1 MTGDLLRD
9 TFARDPFALLLA
21 IPKGEQPQG
30 TISGWLKSLFDV
42 SQGEFWVLVAFVLFV
57 AFMVW
62 KARKALVGGLDARA
76 ARIKAEIDEAQR
88 LREEAQALL
97 TDYQKKQREALG
109 EAEAMVK
116 QAEDEA
122 KRLKARAETELA
134 ASLKR
139 REQQAL
145 DRIAQAEAQ
154 ALAEVRNLAA
164 DLAVAAT
171 QKILTEKLDPA
182 KAQSLIGDAIA
193 ELPRRLQ

>member
-1 MTGDLLRD
+1 MTGEV
-9 TFARDPFALLLA
+9 FRDPLSLLMA
-21 IPKGEQPQG
+21 VSKGHQEQG
-30 TISGWLKSLFDV
+30 TISGWLKGLFDLHG
-42 SQGEFWVLVAFVLFV
+42 GEFWVLVAFILFV

-62 KARKALVGGLDARA
+62 KARKALVGGLDSRA

-97 TDYQKKQREALG
+97 ADYQKKQREALG

-116 QAEDEA
+116 QAGEEA
-122 KRLKARAETELA
+122 TRLKAKAETELA

-164 DLAVAAT
+164 DIAVSAT
-171 QKILTEKLDPA
+171 QKIPTEKLDPA

>member
-1 MTGDLLRD
+1 MIELILPLLAVPGEKPHAEPG
-9 TFARDPFALLLA
+9 TIQGWARD
-21 IPKGEQPQG
+21 
-30 TISGWLKSLFDV
+30 LFDIH
-42 SQGEFWVLVAFVLFV
+42 GAEFWVLVAFIAFV
-57 AFMVW
+57 GFMVW

-76 ARIKAEIDEAQR
+76 ARIKAEIDEAQK
-88 LREEAQALL
+88 LRDEAQALL
-97 TDYQKKQREALG
+97 ADYQKKQREALG
-109 EAEAMVK
+109 EAHAMVK
-116 QAEDEA
+116 QAEEEGKRVRA
-122 KRLKARAETELA
+122 KAETELA
-134 ASLKR
+134 AALKR

-182 KAQSLIGDAIA
+182 KAQSLVSDAIA

>member
-1 MTGDLLRD
+1 MGDLFRD
-9 TFARDPFALLLA
+9 TFARDPAALLMA
-21 IPKGEQPQG
+21 VSKGPQEPG
-30 TISGWLKSLFDV
+30 TISGWLKGLFDM
-42 SQGEFWVLVAFVLFV
+42 SGGEFWVLVAFILFV
-57 AFMVW
+57 GFMVW
-62 KARKALVGGLDARA
+62 KARKALVGGLDSRA

-97 TDYQKKQREALG
+97 GEYQKKQREALG

-116 QAEDEA
+116 QAEEES
-122 KRLKARAETELA
+122 KRLTVKAEADLA
-134 ASLKR
+134 AAMKR

-154 ALAEVRNLAA
+154 ALAGVRNLAA

-171 QKILTEKLDPA
+171 QKILVEKLDPA
-182 KAQSLIGDAIA
+182 KAQSLVSDAIA

>member
-1 MTGDLLRD
+1 MTGEFAE
-9 TFARDPFALLLA
+9 TFFRLLA
-21 IPKGEQPQG
+21 ATPPAGHQTGRG
-30 TISGWLKSLFDV
+30 TISGWLGGLFDLH
-42 SQGEFWVLVAFVLFV
+42 GAEFWVLVAFVLFV
-57 AFMVW
+57 GFMVW

-76 ARIKAEIDEAQR
+76 ERIKAEIDEAQR
-88 LREEAQALL
+88 LREEAQSLL
-97 TDYQKKQREALG
+97 ADYQKKQREALG

-116 QAEDEA
+116 QAQEESL
-122 KRLKARAETELA
+122 RLKAKAETELA
-134 ASLKR
+134 AALKR

-171 QKILTEKLDPA
+171 RKLLIEKLDPA
-182 KAQSLIGDAIA
+182 QAQALVSDAIA

>member
-1 MTGDLLRD
+1 MMGDL
-9 TFARDPFALLLA
+9 FRDPAALLMA
-21 IPKGEQPQG
+21 VSKGPQEPG
-30 TISGWLKSLFDV
+30 TISGWLKGLFDV
-42 SQGEFWVLVAFVLFV
+42 GGGEFWVLVAFILFV
-57 AFMVW
+57 GFMVW

-97 TDYQKKQREALG
+97 AEYQKKQREALG

-116 QAEDEA
+116 QAEEEGKRVRA
-122 KRLKARAETELA
+122 KAETDLA
-134 ASLKR
+134 AAMKR

-164 DLAVAAT
+164 DLAVSAT
-171 QKILTEKLDPA
+171 QKLLVEKLDAA
-182 KAQSLIGDAIA
+182 KAQTLVSDAIA

>member
-1 MTGDLLRD
+1 MTGDL
-9 TFARDPFALLLA
+9 FRDPFALLMA
-21 IPKGEQPQG
+21 VSKGQQEPG
-30 TISGWLKSLFDV
+30 TVSGWLKGLFDLGG
-42 SQGEFWVLVAFVLFV
+42 GEFWVLVAFVLFV
-57 AFMVW
+57 GFMVW
-62 KARKALVGGLDARA
+62 KARKALVGGLDSRA

-97 TDYQKKQREALG
+97 ADYQKKQREALG
-109 EAEAMVK
+109 EAEGMLK
-116 QAEDEA
+116 QAAEES
-122 KRLKARAETELA
+122 KRLKAKAETELA
-134 ASLKR
+134 AALKR

-171 QKILTEKLDPA
+171 QKILVEKLDPA
-182 KAQSLIGDAIA
+182 KAQALVSDAIA

>member
-1 MTGDLLRD
+1 MTGSLAD
-9 TFARDPFALLLA
+9 TSFGVLAA
-21 IPKGEQPQG
+21 IPSHSDQRG
-30 TISGWLKSLFDV
+30 TIGGWLKGLFDL
-42 SQGEFWVLVAFVLFV
+42 SGGEFWVLIAFILFV
-57 AFMVW
+57 GFMVW
-62 KARKALVGGLDARA
+62 KARKALVGGLDSRA

-97 TDYQKKQREALG
+97 ADYQKKQREALG

-116 QAEDEA
+116 QAQEES
-122 KRLKARAETELA
+122 KRLKAKAEADLA
-134 ASLKR
+134 AALKR

-171 QKILTEKLDPA
+171 QKILVEKLDPA
-182 KAQSLIGDAIA
+182 KAQALVSDAIA

>member
-1 MTGDLLRD
+1 MTGELFRNPFELLM
-9 TFARDPFALLLA
+9 AVS
-21 IPKGEQPQG
+21 KGHQEPG
-30 TISGWLKSLFDV
+30 TISGWLKGLFDL
-42 SQGEFWVLVAFVLFV
+42 QGGEFWVLVAFILFV
-57 AFMVW
+57 GFMVW
-62 KARKALVGGLDARA
+62 KARKALVGGLDSRA

-97 TDYQKKQREALG
+97 ADYQKKQREALG

-116 QAEDEA
+116 QAGEEA
-122 KRLKARAETELA
+122 TRLKAKAETELA
-134 ASLKR
+134 AALKR

-182 KAQSLIGDAIA
+182 KAQSLVSDAIA

>member
-1 MTGDLLRD
+1 MIER
-9 TFARDPFALLLA
+9 FDPFSLLLA
-21 IPKGEQPQG
+21 ITKGQQEPG
-30 TISGWLKSLFDV
+30 TISGWLKGLFDIKG
-42 SQGEFWVLVAFVLFV
+42 GEFWVLVAFILFV
-57 AFMVW
+57 GFMVW
-62 KARKALVGGLDARA
+62 KARKAIVGALDARA

-97 TDYQKKQREALG
+97 ADYQKKQREALG
-109 EAEAMVK
+109 EAQAMVK
-116 QAEDEA
+116 QAEEEA
-122 KRLKARAETELA
+122 LRLRAKAETELSA
-134 ASLKR
+134 ALKR

-171 QKILTEKLDPA
+171 QTIMIEKLDPA
-182 KAQSLIGDAIA
+182 KSEALISDAIA

>member
-9 TFARDPFALLLA
+9 PFGLLMA
-21 IPKGEQPQG
+21 VSKGHQEPG
-30 TISGWLKSLFDV
+30 TVSGWLKGLFDIHG
-42 SQGEFWVLVAFVLFV
+42 GEFWVLVAFILFV

-62 KARKALVGGLDARA
+62 KARKALVGGLDSRA

-97 TDYQKKQREALG
+97 ADYQKKQREAVG

-116 QAEDEA
+116 QAEEEA
-122 KRLKARAETELA
+122 KRLRAKAETELA
-134 ASLKR
+134 AALKR

-171 QKILTEKLDPA
+171 QKILVDKLDPA
-182 KAQSLIGDAIA
+182 KAQSLVGDAIA
-193 ELPRRLQ
+193 ELPKRLQ

>member
-1 MTGDLLRD
+1 MTGEI
-9 TFARDPFALLLA
+9 FRDPFSLLMA

-30 TISGWLKSLFDV
+30 TISGWLKGLFDIGG
-42 SQGEFWVLVAFVLFV
+42 GEFWVLVAFILFV
-57 AFMVW
+57 GFMVW
-62 KARKALVGGLDARA
+62 KARKALVGGLDSRA

-97 TDYQKKQREALG
+97 ADYQKKQREALG

-116 QAEDEA
+116 QAGEEA
-122 KRLKARAETELA
+122 ARLKAKAETELA
-134 ASLKR
+134 AALKR

-171 QKILTEKLDPA
+171 RKILAENLDPA
-182 KAQSLIGDAIA
+182 KAQSLVSDAIA

>member
-1 MTGDLLRD
+1 MSDL
-9 TFARDPFALLLA
+9 PLLA
-21 IPKGEQPQG
+21 IAKEPPGQG
-30 TISGWLKSLFDV
+30 TLSGWAKDLFDIH
-42 SQGEFWVLVAFVLFV
+42 GAEFWVLVAFVAFV

-88 LREEAQALL
+88 LRDEAQALL
-97 TDYQKKQREALG
+97 ADYQRKQSEALG
-109 EAEAMVK
+109 EAQAMVK
-116 QAEDEA
+116 QAEEEGKRVRA
-122 KRLKARAETELA
+122 KAETELA
-134 ASLKR
+134 AALKR

-154 ALAEVRNLAA
+154 ALSEVRNLAA

-171 QKILTEKLDPA
+171 QKILTERLDPA
-182 KAQSLIGDAIA
+182 KAQALVGDAIA

>member
-1 MTGDLLRD
+1 MTGEI
-9 TFARDPFALLLA
+9 FRDPFSLLMA
-21 IPKGEQPQG
+21 VSKGHQEPG
-30 TISGWLKSLFDV
+30 TISGWLKGLFDL
-42 SQGEFWVLVAFVLFV
+42 SGGEFWVLVAFILFV
-57 AFMVW
+57 GFMVW
-62 KARKALVGGLDARA
+62 KARKALVGGLDSRA

-97 TDYQKKQREALG
+97 ADYQKKQREALG

-116 QAEDEA
+116 QAGEEA
-122 KRLKARAETELA
+122 TRLKAKAETELA
-134 ASLKR
+134 AALKR

-171 QKILTEKLDPA
+171 QKILTDKLDPA
-182 KAQSLIGDAIA
+182 KAQSLVSDAIA

>member
-1 MTGDLLRD
+1 MMGDL
-9 TFARDPFALLLA
+9 FRDPAALLMA
-21 IPKGEQPQG
+21 VSKGPQEPG
-30 TISGWLKSLFDV
+30 TISGWLKGLFDIN
-42 SQGEFWVLVAFVLFV
+42 QGEFWVLVAFILFV
-57 AFMVW
+57 GFMVW

-97 TDYQKKQREALG
+97 AEYQKKQREALG
-109 EAEAMVK
+109 EAEAMAK
-116 QAEDEA
+116 QAEEEGKRVRA
-122 KRLKARAETELA
+122 KAETDLA
-134 ASLKR
+134 AAMKR

-164 DLAVAAT
+164 DLAISAT
-171 QKILTEKLDPA
+171 QKLLVEKLDAA
-182 KAQSLIGDAIA
+182 KAQSLVSDAIA

>member
-1 MTGDLLRD
+1 MTGDL
-9 TFARDPFALLLA
+9 FRDPFALLLA
-21 IPKGEQPQG
+21 VSKGQQEPG
-30 TISGWLKSLFDV
+30 TISGWLKGLFDIHG
-42 SQGEFWVLVAFVLFV
+42 GEFWVLVAFVLFV

-62 KARKALVGGLDARA
+62 KARKALVGGLDAGA

>member
-1 MTGDLLRD
+1 MTGEFAE
-9 TFARDPFALLLA
+9 TFFRLLA
-21 IPKGEQPQG
+21 ATPGGHETGRG
-30 TISGWLKSLFDV
+30 TISGWLGGLFDI
-42 SQGEFWVLVAFVLFV
+42 GGAEFWVLIAFVLFV
-57 AFMVW
+57 GFMVW

-88 LREEAQALL
+88 LREEAQTLL
-97 TDYQKKQREALG
+97 ADYQKKQREALG

-116 QAEDEA
+116 QAQEESL
-122 KRLKARAETELA
+122 RLKAKAETELA
-134 ASLKR
+134 AALKR

-171 QKILTEKLDPA
+171 QKLLIEKLDPA
-182 KAQSLIGDAIA
+182 KAQALVSDAIA